1 MRKPPYFMSV
11 SRWLKPSDHP
21 VKSGPNARKA
31 VIIPLL
37 IGQYGSMKQKFESMK
52 TSGNYLRSSMKNL
65 MISAKG
71 VSVNPHTGK
80 RKIDE
85 KTLQELEEFIL
96 SLGISK
102 IGFAKVNPDNIFDGF
117 EILCDTALVLA
128 LEMDRELVKTSPS
141 IVFAEEIYRTYD
153 ELGIAVNKVAD
164 WLRERGYDC
173 HASPAVGGDVNL
185 VPVAQNAGIGCIG
198 KNGILVTPEFGPCV
212 RLAAVF
218 IDVENLPISTDN
230 EHLWI
235 RDFCETCN
243 RCIKTCPVG
252 AIHQQPK
259 ILADGTERFI
269 DLEKCAVPFSEGCS
283 TCIKDCV
290 FTPGNYEKIKTSFQ
304 KKITPQ
310 NTRKNDA

>member
-1 MRKPPYFMSV
+1 MSV
-11 SRWLKPSDHP
+11 SRWLKASDQP
-21 VKSGPNARKA
+21 VQSGPNARKA

-37 IGQYGSMKQKFESMK
+37 IGQYGSFKQKFESMK
-52 TSGNYLRSSMKNL
+52 TSRHYLVSSMKNL
-65 MISAKG
+65 LISAKG
-71 VSVNPHTGK
+71 VRDNPHTGK
-80 RKIDE
+80 RTMDAA
-85 KTLQELEEFIL
+85 TLSELEEYTL

-102 IGFAKVNPDNIFDGF
+102 IGFTKVNPDHIFDGF

-128 LEMDRELVKTSPS
+128 LEMDGQLVKTSPS
-141 IVFAEEIYRTYD
+141 IEFAEEIYRTYD

-164 WLRERGYDC
+164 WLRERGYNC

-185 VPVAQNAGIGCIG
+185 VPVAQDAGIGCIG

-218 IDVENLPISTDN
+218 IDVDNLPISTQN

-243 RCIKTCPVG
+243 RCIKTCPAEAVYQ
-252 AIHQQPK
+252 HPE

-269 DLEKCAVPFSEGCS
+269 DLEKCAVPFSKGCS

-290 FTPGNYEKIKTSFQ
+290 FTPGNYESIKIAFMAKSA
-304 KKITPQ
+304 PL
-310 NTRKNDA
+310 N